1 MVKKLDKIT
10 LLFDFQVY
18 VENIPSTSNHD
29 TLKEIFS
36 RFGNVEYVS
45 LPKFKTTGDIKG
57 FAFVEF
63 ADEESARRACAG
75 EDPAQKDATTVLP
88 EVKEPAVLPRMN
100 RAMAALAKEKSEER
114 TPDAAEEEEREG
126 SSPAKRRRT
135 FSEG

>member
-1 MVKKLDKIT
+1 MGATHQIVKKCVKGSK
-10 LLFDFQVY
+10 LLALGKDGDSIVRIQPIKEPSNVDERTVY

-36 RFGNVEYVS
+36 RFGKVEYVS

-75 EDPAQKDATTVLP
+75 EDPAQKDA
-88 EVKEPAVLPRMN
+88 
-100 RAMAALAKEKSEER
+100 
-114 TPDAAEEEEREG
+114 
-126 SSPAKRRRT
+126 
-135 FSEG
+135 